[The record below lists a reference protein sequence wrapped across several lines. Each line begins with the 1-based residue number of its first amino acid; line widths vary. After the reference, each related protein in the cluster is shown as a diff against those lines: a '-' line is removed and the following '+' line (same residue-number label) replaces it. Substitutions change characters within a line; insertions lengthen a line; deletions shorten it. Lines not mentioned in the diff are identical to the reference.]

1 MSAVTK
7 KDKSRFP
14 NPSGDRLQIR
24 EGDSLHF
31 EVKGDLLILKRKERK
46 SLLSLGGI
54 AKGRR
59 VGTGNEREYA
69 ERKRLPGKSPRKASD
84 MDDPVFVDTNVFS
97 AFLREGRG
105 IPV

>member
-7 KDKSRFP
+7 KGQVTIPKPVR
-14 NPSGDRLQIR
+14 DRLQIR

-69 ERKRLPGKSPRKASD
+69 KKAVAGKIAK
-84 MDDPVFVDTNVFS
+84 
-97 AFLREGRG
+97 EGL
-105 IPV
+105 

>member
-7 KDKSRFP
+7 KGQVTIPKPVR
-14 NPSGDRLQIR
+14 DRLQIR

-31 EVKGDLLILKRKERK
+31 EVKDDVLILKRKERK

-54 AKGRR
+54 AKERR

-69 ERKRLPGKSPRKASD
+69 KKAVARKIA
-84 MDDPVFVDTNVFS
+84 
-97 AFLREGRG
+97 REGL
-105 IPV
+105 